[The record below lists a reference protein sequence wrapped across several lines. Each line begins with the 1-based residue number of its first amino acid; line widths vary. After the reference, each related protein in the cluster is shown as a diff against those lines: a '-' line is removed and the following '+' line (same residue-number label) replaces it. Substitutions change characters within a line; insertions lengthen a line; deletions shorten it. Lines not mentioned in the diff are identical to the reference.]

1 VCACGVKDT
10 SGWRKI
16 QKQYGGSS
24 MDIQID
30 AGAKPEFIW
39 KKKQNYGRNLNR
51 QDKDRNMMSGGLGL

>member
-1 VCACGVKDT
+1 
-10 SGWRKI
+10 
-16 QKQYGGSS
+16 